1 MPIVT
6 IDAFV
11 KFVQGQKVHQLRENR
26 FPGIHDKP
34 PPRMLIEEYGL
45 MRTRISNRKKPFQPP
60 NALVSMGYTMSQNK
74 RWDTTAP
81 HCNLKITRWPTS
93 LIKMFWMVSE
103 VWIWN
108 LGSAANEALEAV
120 AKNPINSP
128 TMMTLLAF
136 IFSPPLSKKRND
148 QKYPSITR

>member
-1 MPIVT
+1 VIELGLCGAKTSLDIAKTLPVSELGESHTKILIPAGKGLDLVMPIVT

-74 RWDTTAP
+74 RWDTT
-81 HCNLKITRWPTS
+81 
-93 LIKMFWMVSE
+93 E
-103 VWIWN
+103 
-108 LGSAANEALEAV
+108 
-120 AKNPINSP
+120 
-128 TMMTLLAF
+128 
-136 IFSPPLSKKRND
+136 SK
-148 QKYPSITR
+148 YELTGT